1 MNSHTILFC
10 NAELC
15 AVIAVGILKP
25 GCNDVSRKLSD
36 VVVLKCLLQY
46 SCYQGTGT
54 FLQIIEMCFRKDSR
68 NESL

>member
-1 MNSHTILFC
+1 MQSLRSPYLNLAATH
-10 NAELC
+10 
-15 AVIAVGILKP
+15 
-25 GCNDVSRKLSD
+25 DVSRKLSD

-54 FLQIIEMCFRKDSR
+54 FLHTNEMDFRKDSR